1 MSARPGKTVLITGAN
16 AGIGKDVARQLALR
30 PDMARIYLA
39 CRNKDRA
46 TTAKAELEA
55 KTGRPIFDIIV
66 MDVADPGSVRDG
78 LEAINGSL
86 DALVMNAG
94 GIGGKTPMDLT
105 ADGATYVFASN
116 VLGHAVLL
124 EALLAEDRLGEVA
137 VFAGSESARG
147 VPKLRMKRPSFVST
161 SADELATVIDGS
173 YFADRKTDRNLAYGQ
188 VKYIGALWMAYLARQ
203 HPDRRFITV
212 SPGNTSGTQA
222 PNDLKL
228 PLRIAAKYV
237 MPALG
242 ISHKLD
248 VGARRLVDGVTDPT
262 LSSGVFYASA
272 ANTITGP
279 LVDQADIFPDLAN
292 PSFQDNANEAIH
304 RFITGTISPTV
315 FPAMGSSKSRR
326 PGTGR

>member
-55 KTGRPIFDIIV
+55 KTGRRIFDIIV

-212 SPGNTSGTQA
+212 SPGNTSGTDG
-222 PNDLKL
+222 PNGLGL
-228 PLRIAAKYV
+228 PLRLAARYV

-262 LSSGVFYASA
+262 LKSGVFYASA

-292 PSFQDNANEAIH
+292 PSFQDHANEAIH
-304 RFITGTISPTV
+304 RFIT
-315 FPAMGSSKSRR
+315 
-326 PGTGR
+326 

>member
-1 MSARPGKTVLITGAN
+1 MSTLPEKTVLITGAN

-30 PDMARIYLA
+30 PEMARIYLA

-55 KTGRPIFDIIV
+55 ATGRSIFDIIL
-66 MDVADPGSVRDG
+66 MDVADLGSVRAG
-78 LEAINGSL
+78 LAAINGSL

-94 GIGGKTPMDLT
+94 GIGGKSPMDLT

-124 EALLAEDRLGEVA
+124 EGLLTENRLGEVA

-173 YFADRKTDRNLAYGQ
+173 YFANRKTDRNLAYGQ
-188 VKYIGALWMAYLARQ
+188 VKYIGTLWMAYLARQ
-203 HPDRRFITV
+203 HPDRRFITM
-212 SPGNTSGTQA
+212 SPGNTSGTDG
-222 PNDLKL
+222 PNGLAL
-228 PLRIAAKYV
+228 PLRLAARYV

-272 ANTITGP
+272 ANKLTGP

-292 PSFQDNANEAIH
+292 PSFQDHANEAIH
-304 RFITGTISPTV
+304 RFIT
-315 FPAMGSSKSRR
+315 
-326 PGTGR
+326 

>member
-1 MSARPGKTVLITGAN
+1 MSALPGKTVLITGAN

-30 PDMARIYLA
+30 PDMARVYLA

-46 TTAKAELEA
+46 AAAKAELEA

-66 MDVADPGSVRDG
+66 MDVDDPGSVRDG

-94 GIGGKTPMDLT
+94 GISGKTPMDWT
-105 ADGATYVFASN
+105 ADGTRYVFASN
-116 VLGHAVLL
+116 VLVHAVLL

-137 VFAGSESARG
+137 VFAGSEAARG
-147 VPKLRMKRPSFVST
+147 VPKMRMKRPSFVST

-173 YFADRKTDRNLAYGQ
+173 YFAGRKTDPNLAFGQ
-188 VKYIGALWMAYLARQ
+188 VKYLGALWMAYLARR
-203 HPDRRFITV
+203 HPDRRLITV
-212 SPGNTSGTQA
+212 SPGSTSGTEG
-222 PNDLKL
+222 PNDFSL
-228 PLRIAAKYV
+228 PLRLAARYV
-237 MPALG
+237 LTVVGPALG

-272 ANTITGP
+272 ANRMTGP
-279 LVDQADIFPDLAN
+279 LVDPADIFPDLAN
-292 PSFQDNANEAIH
+292 PSFQDHANEAIH
-304 RFITGTISPTV
+304 RFIT
-315 FPAMGSSKSRR
+315 
-326 PGTGR
+326 

>member
-1 MSARPGKTVLITGAN
+1 MSTLPGKTVLITGAN

-30 PDMARIYLA
+30 PEMGRIYLA
-39 CRNKDRA
+39 CRNQDRA

-55 KTGRPIFDIIV
+55 ATGRSIFDIIL
-66 MDVADPGSVRDG
+66 MDVADLGSVRAG
-78 LEAINGSL
+78 LAAINGSL

-105 ADGATYVFASN
+105 ADGTTYVFASN

-124 EALLAEDRLGEVA
+124 EGLLAEDRLGEVA

-147 VPKLRMKRPSFVST
+147 VPKMRMKRPSFDST

-173 YFADRKTDRNLAYGQ
+173 YFAGSKTDRALAYGQ

-203 HPDRRFITV
+203 HPDRRFITM
-212 SPGNTSGTQA
+212 SPGNTSGTDG
-222 PNDLKL
+222 PNGLAL
-228 PLRIAAKYV
+228 PLRLAARYV

-242 ISHKLD
+242 ISHKLE

-272 ANTITGP
+272 ANTLTGP

-292 PSFQDNANEAIH
+292 SSFQDHANEAIH
-304 RFITGTISPTV
+304 RFIT
-315 FPAMGSSKSRR
+315 
-326 PGTGR
+326 

>member
-1 MSARPGKTVLITGAN
+1 MSTLPAKTVLITGAN

-212 SPGNTSGTQA
+212 SPGNTSGTDG
-222 PNDLKL
+222 PNGLGL
-228 PLRIAAKYV
+228 PLRLAARYV

-272 ANTITGP
+272 ANKLTGP

-292 PSFQDNANEAIH
+292 PLFQDHANEAIH
-304 RFITGTISPTV
+304 RFIT
-315 FPAMGSSKSRR
+315 
-326 PGTGR
+326 

>member
-1 MSARPGKTVLITGAN
+1 MSALPGKTVLITGAN

-46 TTAKAELEA
+46 ATAKAELEA
-55 KTGRPIFDIIV
+55 KTGRRIFDIIV
-66 MDVADPGSVRDG
+66 MDVADLGSVRAG
-78 LEAINGSL
+78 LEAISGSL

-94 GIGGKTPMDLT
+94 TVGGKTALDLT
-105 ADGATYVFASN
+105 ADGVTTVFATN

-137 VFAGSESARG
+137 VFAGSEAARG

-173 YFADRKTDRNLAYGQ
+173 YFADRKTDLNLAFGQ
-188 VKYIGALWMAYLARQ
+188 VKYIAALWMAYLARR
-203 HPDRRFITV
+203 HPGRRLITV
-212 SPGNTSGTQA
+212 SPGSTSGTQG
-222 PNDLKL
+222 PNDFKL
-228 PLRIAAKYV
+228 PLRLAAKYV
-237 MPALG
+237 LPTVGPALG
-242 ISHKLD
+242 ISHKLE

-272 ANTITGP
+272 ASTITGP
-279 LVDQADIFPDLAN
+279 LVDQADIFPALAN
-292 PSFQDNANEAIH
+292 PSFQDHANEAIH
-304 RFITGTISPTV
+304 RFIT
-315 FPAMGSSKSRR
+315 
-326 PGTGR
+326 

>member
-212 SPGNTSGTQA
+212 SPGNTSGTDG
-222 PNDLKL
+222 PNGLVL
-228 PLRIAAKYV
+228 PLRLAARYV

-272 ANTITGP
+272 ANKLTGP

-292 PSFQDNANEAIH
+292 PLFQDHANEAIH
-304 RFITGTISPTV
+304 RFIT
-315 FPAMGSSKSRR
+315 
-326 PGTGR
+326 